1 MQSSRGSTACCK
13 KARAFWLRVQGLLKV
28 GPTKTFSFPSGVLE
42 VCFSTRER
50 RSAAR
55 RDSTLRPPGAGP
67 AGPCPLNRPAGRRVP
82 PPVACP
88 RRAAVL
94 RAVTEPPERGGGS
107 RGVASASC
115 TLEPA
120 LTGRIAQRTK
130 VRARGPGDRGSSPGR
145 ALPRRACRWASYGHC
160 PSARARR
167 PARHVGWLGAR
178 ADFTPVR
185 LGQVSVYLIS
195 VHHACDGV
203 TTASASCRIRA
214 HDFPLTKR
222 VLCQLS

>member
-1 MQSSRGSTACCK
+1 MMA
-13 KARAFWLRVQGLLKV
+13 
-28 GPTKTFSFPSGVLE
+28 SFPSGVLD

-115 TLEPA
+115 ALEPA

-160 PSARARR
+160 SSARARAR
-167 PARHVGWLGAR
+167 ARARAARHAMSAGWVRVPTSPLFGLGKC
-178 ADFTPVR
+178 PC
-185 LGQVSVYLIS
+185 IS
-195 VHHACDGV
+195 YPYTMPAM
-203 TTASASCRIRA
+203 A
-214 HDFPLTKR
+214 
-222 VLCQLS
+222 

>member
-1 MQSSRGSTACCK
+1 MMA
-13 KARAFWLRVQGLLKV
+13 
-28 GPTKTFSFPSGVLE
+28 SFPSGVLD

-115 TLEPA
+115 ALEPA

-160 PSARARR
+160 SSARAR
-167 PARHVGWLGAR
+167 AR
-178 ADFTPVR
+178 ARAPPGTPCRLAGCARQLHPCSAWASVR
-185 LGQVSVYLIS
+185 VSHIRTPCLRWRDNSIS
-195 VHHACDGV
+195 FLWDSSPRPPAY
-203 TTASASCRIRA
+203 
-214 HDFPLTKR
+214 
-222 VLCQLS
+222 